1 MKNKKNLRFI
11 FLIIFM
17 MFSLTGCGHS
27 DPANVIFETSFN
39 PDRNSVLIYNSSDKN
54 IDDLDLVLSIKGDSF
69 NDLTIS
75 KHVQDLTPHE
85 ERIIPFKDEIPQT
98 YNISSSS
105 IEVNNATI
113 YSWETW
119 ETLLALAI
127 CIVATIGVLFVL
139 FKGPRY

>member
-1 MKNKKNLRFI
+1 
-11 FLIIFM
+11 M

-39 PDRNSVLIYNSSDKN
+39 PNRNSVLIYNSSDKN
-54 IDDLDLVLSIKGDSF
+54 IDDLDLVLTIKGDSF

-119 ETLLALAI
+119 ETLLALATGI
-127 CIVATIGVLFVL
+127 LVITGVILIFI
-139 FKGPRY
+139 KNAKDIDSRY